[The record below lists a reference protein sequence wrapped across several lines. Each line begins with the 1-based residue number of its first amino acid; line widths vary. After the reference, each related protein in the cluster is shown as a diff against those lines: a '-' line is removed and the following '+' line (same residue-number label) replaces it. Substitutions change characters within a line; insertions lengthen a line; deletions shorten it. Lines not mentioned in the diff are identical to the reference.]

1 MYFESKSKI
10 FVIMAGFFDSL
21 KIGFGGA
28 SRILNSSF
36 VFSTKTILLLKDLA
50 LGDDTLPIR
59 LREAF
64 EELGATYIK
73 LGQLIA
79 SAPSLFP
86 DEFVSEMQKCLDQV
100 RPIPYSTIKTIV
112 EKELG
117 GKLSDHFLSVE
128 PIPIASASI
137 AQVHSAVTKNG
148 LDVVIKVQR
157 PDIESTLSADLNL
170 IYFVSVLFEKFAP
183 GLSKSGIADMVEQF
197 QISILEEI
205 DFYKEANNIE
215 EFEKELLSMGET
227 RARVPKVYRELST
240 KKILTLE
247 RFYGAPITDE
257 NSIRRYSSDP
267 QKTLTDAL
275 EIWFSTLS
283 RSGFFHADVHAG
295 NLMILRDG
303 TVGFIDFGIVGRI
316 SPRVWEG
323 LMIFLEGLS
332 LNRTEKI
339 AKGLIQMDS
348 AKGVDEKKF
357 SKDLETVFSK
367 MTEMVLKVQMG
378 DLESLDDKKL
388 NAILFEFREISI
400 QNGLKVPKEFGLL
413 IKQILYFDRY
423 VKTMAPDIDLIR
435 DRDKFLI

>member
-1 MYFESKSKI
+1 MF
-10 FVIMAGFFDSL
+10 MAGFIDSL
-21 KIGFGGA
+21 KTGFGGA
-28 SRILNSSF
+28 SRILNSGF
-36 VFSTKTILLLKDLA
+36 VFSTKTLLLLKDLA
-50 LGDDTLPIR
+50 LGGDTFPIR

-73 LGQLIA
+73 LGQFIA

-86 DEFVSEMQKCLDQV
+86 EEFVTEMQKCLDGI
-100 RPIPYSTIKTIV
+100 RPVPYATV
-112 EKELG
+112 EKIIRKELG
-117 GKLSDHFLSVE
+117 GKLTDHFRSVE

-137 AQVHSAVTKNG
+137 AQVHSAITKDG

-170 IYFVSVLFEKFAP
+170 IYLASVLFERFAP
-183 GLSKSGIADMVEQF
+183 GLSKSGISDMVEQF
-197 QISILEEI
+197 QASILEEI

-215 EFEKELLSMGET
+215 EFEKELLFMGET

-240 KKILTLE
+240 KKILTME

-257 NSIRRYSSDP
+257 NSIRKFSSDP

-275 EIWFSTLS
+275 EIWFSTLA
-283 RSGFFHADVHAG
+283 RNGFFHADVHAG

-316 SPRVWEG
+316 SPRVWDG

-332 LNRTEKI
+332 LNQSEKI

-348 AKGVDEKKF
+348 TAKGADEKKLAQ
-357 SKDLETVFSK
+357 DLEVVFSK
-367 MTEMVLKVQMG
+367 MTEMVMKVQMG

-388 NAILFEFREISI
+388 NTILFEFREISLR
-400 QNGLKVPKEFGLL
+400 NGLKIPKEFGLL

-423 VKTMAPDIDLIR
+423 VKTMAPEIDLIR

>member
-1 MYFESKSKI
+1 
-10 FVIMAGFFDSL
+10 MAGFFDSL

-50 LGDDTLPIR
+50 LGDDTFPIR

-86 DEFVSEMQKCLDQV
+86 DKFVTEMQKCLDQV
-100 RPIPYSTIKTIV
+100 RPIPYSMITTIIQ
-112 EKELG
+112 KELG
-117 GKLSDHFLSVE
+117 GTLSDHFLSVE

-137 AQVHSAVTKNG
+137 AQVHSAVTKDG

-197 QISILEEI
+197 QTSILEEI
-205 DFYKEANNIE
+205 DFYKEADNIE

-257 NSIRRYSSDP
+257 SSVRRYSSDP
-267 QKTLTDAL
+267 QKTLTGAL

-348 AKGVDEKKF
+348 TAKGVDEKNFQK
-357 SKDLETVFSK
+357 
-367 MTEMVLKVQMG
+367 
-378 DLESLDDKKL
+378 
-388 NAILFEFREISI
+388 I
-400 QNGLKVPKEFGLL
+400 
-413 IKQILYFDRY
+413 
-423 VKTMAPDIDLIR
+423 
-435 DRDKFLI
+435 

>member
-1 MYFESKSKI
+1 MSFESKFQI
-10 FVIMAGFFDSL
+10 FVFMAGFFDSL
-21 KIGFGGA
+21 KMGFGGA

-36 VFSTKTILLLKDLA
+36 VFSTKTLLLLKDLT
-50 LGDDTLPIR
+50 LGGDTFPIR

-86 DEFVSEMQKCLDQV
+86 EEFVTEMQKCLDSI
-100 RPIPYSTIKTIV
+100 RPIPFTTV
-112 EKELG
+112 EKIIQKELG
-117 GKLSDHFLSVE
+117 GKLTDHFRSVE

-137 AQVHSAVTKNG
+137 AQVHSAITKDG

-170 IYFVSVLFEKFAP
+170 IYLASVLFERFAP
-183 GLSKSGIADMVEQF
+183 GLNKSGISDMVGQF
-197 QISILEEI
+197 QTSILEEI
-205 DFYKEANNIE
+205 DFYKEADNIE
-215 EFEKELLSMGET
+215 EFEKELLFMGET

-240 KKILTLE
+240 KKILTME
-247 RFYGAPITDE
+247 RFYGSPITDR
-257 NSIRRYSSDP
+257 NSVQKYSPDP
-267 QKTLTDAL
+267 QKILTDAL

-283 RSGFFHADVHAG
+283 RNGFFHADVHAG

-316 SPRVWEG
+316 SPRVWDG

-332 LNRTEKI
+332 LNQTQKI

-348 AKGVDEKKF
+348 TAKDVNEK
-357 SKDLETVFSK
+357 
-367 MTEMVLKVQMG
+367 
-378 DLESLDDKKL
+378 SLRRIWKSS
-388 NAILFEFREISI
+388 FP
-400 QNGLKVPKEFGLL
+400 G
-413 IKQILYFDRY
+413 
-423 VKTMAPDIDLIR
+423 
-435 DRDKFLI
+435 

>member
-1 MYFESKSKI
+1 
-10 FVIMAGFFDSL
+10 MAGFFDSL
-21 KIGFGGA
+21 KMGFGGA
-28 SRILNSSF
+28 SRILNSGL
-36 VFSTKTILLLKDLA
+36 VFSTKTLLLLKDLA
-50 LGDDTLPIR
+50 LGGDSSETIAIR

-73 LGQLIA
+73 LGQFIA

-86 DEFVSEMQKCLDQV
+86 EEFVTEMQKCLDSV
-100 RPIPYSTIKTIV
+100 RPLSFSVV
-112 EKELG
+112 EKIIQRELG
-117 GKLSDHFLSVE
+117 GKLSDHFYSVE
-128 PIPIASASI
+128 PVPIASASI
-137 AQVHSAVTKNG
+137 AQVHGAVTKDG

-170 IYFVSVLFEKFAP
+170 IYFTSVLFERFAP
-183 GLSKSGIADMVEQF
+183 GLNKAGISDMVEQF
-197 QISILEEI
+197 QTSILEEI
-205 DFYKEANNIE
+205 DFHKEADNIV
-215 EFEKELLSMGET
+215 EFELELLAMGET
-227 RARVPKVYRELST
+227 RARVPKVYREFST
-240 KKILTLE
+240 KKILTME

-257 NSIRRYSSDP
+257 TSIRRYSSDP
-267 QKTLTDAL
+267 QKTLTEAL
-275 EIWFSTLS
+275 EVWFSTLA
-283 RSGFFHADVHAG
+283 RNGFFHADVHAG

-348 AKGVDEKKF
+348 TAKGVDEKKL
-357 SKDLETVFSK
+357 SKDLETVFSR
-367 MTEMVLKVQMG
+367 MTEMVMKVQRG

-388 NAILFEFREISI
+388 NALLFEFREISSR
-400 QNGLKVPKEFGLL
+400 NGLKIPKEFGLL

-423 VKTMAPDIDLIR
+423 VRAMAPDIDLIR
-435 DRDKFLI
+435 DREKFLR

>member
-1 MYFESKSKI
+1 MYFESKPKI
-10 FVIMAGFFDSL
+10 FAIMAGFFDSL

-36 VFSTKTILLLKDLA
+36 VFSTKTVLLLKDLV
-50 LGDDTLPIR
+50 LGDDTFPIR

-137 AQVHSAVTKNG
+137 AQVHSAITKDG

-197 QISILEEI
+197 QTSILEEI

-227 RARVPKVYRELST
+227 RARVPKVYKELST
-240 KKILTLE
+240 KK
-247 RFYGAPITDE
+247 
-257 NSIRRYSSDP
+257 
-267 QKTLTDAL
+267 
-275 EIWFSTLS
+275 FS
-283 RSGFFHADVHAG
+283 
-295 NLMILRDG
+295 
-303 TVGFIDFGIVGRI
+303 
-316 SPRVWEG
+316 P
-323 LMIFLEGLS
+323 
-332 LNRTEKI
+332 
-339 AKGLIQMDS
+339 
-348 AKGVDEKKF
+348 
-357 SKDLETVFSK
+357 
-367 MTEMVLKVQMG
+367 
-378 DLESLDDKKL
+378 
-388 NAILFEFREISI
+388 
-400 QNGLKVPKEFGLL
+400 
-413 IKQILYFDRY
+413 
-423 VKTMAPDIDLIR
+423 
-435 DRDKFLI
+435 

>member
-1 MYFESKSKI
+1 
-10 FVIMAGFFDSL
+10 MAGFFDSL

>member
-1 MYFESKSKI
+1 
-10 FVIMAGFFDSL
+10 MAGFFDSL
-21 KIGFGGA
+21 KMGFGGA
-28 SRILNSSF
+28 TRILNSGF

-50 LGDDTLPIR
+50 LGGDSMETFPIR

-73 LGQLIA
+73 LGQFIA

-86 DEFVSEMQKCLDQV
+86 DEFVTEMQKCLDSI
-100 RPIPYSTIKTIV
+100 RPIPYTTV
-112 EKELG
+112 ERIIQKELG
-117 GKLSDHFLSVE
+117 GKLSNHFYSVE
-128 PIPIASASI
+128 PVPIASASI
-137 AQVHSAVTKNG
+137 AQVHSAVTKDG

-170 IYFVSVLFEKFAP
+170 IYFASVLFERFAP
-183 GLSKSGIADMVEQF
+183 GLSKSGISDMVEQF
-197 QISILEEI
+197 QTSILEEI
-205 DFYKEANNIE
+205 DFYKEADNIE
-215 EFEKELLSMGET
+215 EFERELLSMGET

-240 KKILTLE
+240 KKILTME

-257 NSIRRYSSDP
+257 NSIRKYSSDP
-267 QKTLTDAL
+267 QKTLTEAL
-275 EIWFSTLS
+275 EIWFSTLA
-283 RSGFFHADVHAG
+283 RNGFFHADVHAG

-316 SPRVWEG
+316 SPRVWDG

-348 AKGVDEKKF
+348 TAKGVDEKKLA
-357 SKDLETVFSK
+357 KDLEAVFSR
-367 MTEMVLKVQMG
+367 MTEMVMKVQMG

-388 NAILFEFREISI
+388 NAILFEFREISLR
-400 QNGLKVPKEFGLL
+400 NGLKIPKEFGLL